1 MSDNF
6 AGAANAAGAPSVCA
20 PTASALPSTMS
31 RRVMMGARGCTTGG
45 VSTFFDVD
53 ADVDDVDAHMARNVA
68 RDAVAETT
76 MVDDDDGGGDGGGGD
91 DDDDDARDTDASH
104 GRMDKKAL
112 NVGYV
117 NPIP

>member
-1 MSDNF
+1 M
-6 AGAANAAGAPSVCA
+6 CA

-76 MVDDDDGGGDGGGGD
+76 MVDDDD
-91 DDDDDARDTDASH
+91 DDARDTDASH

>member
-53 ADVDDVDAHMARNVA
+53 VDVDAHETRNVA

-76 MVDDDDGGGDGGGGD
+76 MVDDDDD
-91 DDDDDARDTDASH
+91 DDDDDARDTDVSH
-104 GRMDKKAL
+104 GRRGRTRMDKKAL

>member
-76 MVDDDDGGGDGGGGD
+76 MVDDDDD
-91 DDDDDARDTDASH
+91 DDDGDARDTDASH

>member
-76 MVDDDDGGGDGGGGD
+76 MVDDDDD
-91 DDDDDARDTDASH
+91 DDDDGDDGDARDTDASH